1 MNYLE
6 TIEKL
11 HPDIVHHFLQTGDCK
26 GIPEEIQLFLKQM
39 QWAAEIYEYERNI
52 SRAARLLRT
61 RIMALQEKDVDIRTC
76 KARFYSAISYFNV
89 DNNVATKVWET
100 DYANKY
106 EDLAKLAI
114 AADEYKTAK
123 SCLDAA
129 HECRLRASE
138 AADKEN
144 AWAPVFLISNEV
156 TAELLGFTKR
166 NLKEIAQKN
175 NNGFYI
181 NLIDSLP
188 VEKEEKQRL
197 LRDANIV
204 DAEIIEEIPEDG
216 E

>member
-1 MNYLE
+1 MTTLE
-6 TIEKL
+6 IIDKL
-11 HPDIVHHFLQTGDCK
+11 HPDIIHTFLSTGKCS
-26 GIPEEIQLFLKQM
+26 GIPDDVQLFLHQM
-39 QWAAEIYEYERNI
+39 QWGAEVYEQERNI
-52 SRAARLLRT
+52 SKAAKTLQT
-61 RIMALQEKDVDIRTC
+61 RILAEQGIRLDVRTC
-76 KARFYSAISYFNV
+76 QARIYSAISYFSM
-89 DNNVATKVWET
+89 DCNVATKIWET
-100 DYANKY
+100 DFANKY
-106 EDLAKLAI
+106 EDLALEATKYE
-114 AADEYKTAK
+114 DFRTAK
-123 SCLDAA
+123 ACYDAA
-129 HECRLRASE
+129 RECRLRASE

-175 NNGFYI
+175 NNGFYV

>member
-11 HPDIVHHFLQTGDCK
+11 HPDIVHHFLQTGECK
-26 GIPEEIQLFLKQM
+26 GISEDVQLFLRQI

-52 SRAARLLRT
+52 TRAARQLRA
-61 RIMALQEKDVDIRTC
+61 RILALQGKDIDVRTC
-76 KARFYSAISYFNV
+76 KARFYSAISYFNI

-123 SCLDAA
+123 SCMDSAR
-129 HECRLRASE
+129 ECRLRASE
-138 AADKEN
+138 AAEKDN
-144 AWAPVFLISNEV
+144 AGAVIFLISNEI
-156 TAELLGFTKR
+156 TAELLGFSKR

-181 NLIDSLP
+181 NLIDNLP
-188 VEKEEKQRL
+188 IEKEDKQRL
-197 LRDANIV
+197 LRDADIV

>member
-1 MNYLE
+1 
-6 TIEKL
+6 
-11 HPDIVHHFLQTGDCK
+11 
-26 GIPEEIQLFLKQM
+26 M

-197 LRDANIV
+197 LRDADIV

>member
-1 MNYLE
+1 ML
-6 TIEKL
+6 
-11 HPDIVHHFLQTGDCK
+11 P
-26 GIPEEIQLFLKQM
+26 LKFG
-39 QWAAEIYEYERNI
+39 
-52 SRAARLLRT
+52 
-61 RIMALQEKDVDIRTC
+61 KP
-76 KARFYSAISYFNV
+76 
-89 DNNVATKVWET
+89 
-100 DYANKY
+100 
-106 EDLAKLAI
+106 KLAI

>member
-1 MNYLE
+1 M
-6 TIEKL
+6 
-11 HPDIVHHFLQTGDCK
+11 
-26 GIPEEIQLFLKQM
+26 
-39 QWAAEIYEYERNI
+39 
-52 SRAARLLRT
+52 
-61 RIMALQEKDVDIRTC
+61 
-76 KARFYSAISYFNV
+76 
-89 DNNVATKVWET
+89 
-100 DYANKY
+100 
-106 EDLAKLAI
+106 
-114 AADEYKTAK
+114 
-123 SCLDAA
+123 
-129 HECRLRASE
+129 
-138 AADKEN
+138 
-144 AWAPVFLISNEV
+144 FLISNEV

>member
-11 HPDIVHHFLQTGDCK
+11 HPDIVHHFLQTGECK

-114 AADEYKTAK
+114 AADE
-123 SCLDAA
+123 
-129 HECRLRASE
+129 
-138 AADKEN
+138 
-144 AWAPVFLISNEV
+144 
-156 TAELLGFTKR
+156 
-166 NLKEIAQKN
+166 
-175 NNGFYI
+175 
-181 NLIDSLP
+181 
-188 VEKEEKQRL
+188 
-197 LRDANIV
+197 
-204 DAEIIEEIPEDG
+204 
-216 E
+216 

>member
-1 MNYLE
+1 
-6 TIEKL
+6 
-11 HPDIVHHFLQTGDCK
+11 
-26 GIPEEIQLFLKQM
+26 M
-39 QWAAEIYEYERNI
+39 QWGAEVYEQERNI
-52 SRAARLLRT
+52 SKAAKTLQT
-61 RIMALQEKDVDIRTC
+61 RILAEQGIRLDVRTC
-76 KARFYSAISYFNV
+76 QARIYSAISYFSM
-89 DNNVATKVWET
+89 DCNVATKIWET
-100 DYANKY
+100 DFANKY
-106 EDLAKLAI
+106 EDLALEATKYE
-114 AADEYKTAK
+114 DFRTAK
-123 SCLDAA
+123 ACYDAA
-129 HECRLRASE
+129 RRCRLRASE

-175 NNGFYI
+175 NNGFYV